1 MTFTYDLATPNDITR
16 VRSHIS
22 DTVEATAIYS
32 DEEINFFLSEEG
44 SVAKTV
50 IRCIRQVIA
59 KLAAEPNMKADWLQV
74 DWATAQAAW
83 KTLLA
88 EKKSEF
94 GLGWQSSSG
103 GQHSYR
109 PDSLQKKPPYYGES
123 G

>member
-1 MTFTYDLATPNDITR
+1 MTFTYNLVTPNDITR

-22 DTVEATAIYS
+22 DTVQATALYS
-32 DEEINFFLSEEG
+32 DEEITFFLSEEG

-74 DWATAQAAW
+74 DWATGLAAW
-83 KTLLA
+83 KSLLA

-94 GLGWQSSSG
+94 GLGWQLTSG
-103 GQHSYR
+103 GEHSFR
-109 PDSLQKKPPYYGES
+109 PDSLQKEAPDYGEE
-123 G
+123 

>member
-1 MTFTYDLATPNDITR
+1 MTFSYDLATPNDITR
-16 VRSHIS
+16 IRRHIS

-32 DEEINFFLSEEG
+32 DEELTFFLAEEG
-44 SVAKTV
+44 TVAKTV
-50 IRCIRQVIA
+50 ITCIRQVLA

-74 DWATAQAAW
+74 DWATATATW

-94 GLGWQSSSG
+94 GLGWSVSSG

-109 PDSLQKKPPYYGES
+109 PDSLQKTPPDYGEE
-123 G
+123 